1 MTKLDLYRN
10 MQLPENK
17 SRKLKERLRHFA
29 RDHYALDLL
38 DKLFILDPSKRAN
51 SEDALDHDFFWTD
64 PMPAEHLNETL
75 SKLRSSNFD
84 MFSGRNNNRR
94 YNSHVSGTAN
104 ISHSKV
110 F

>member
-1 MTKLDLYRN
+1 MS
-10 MQLPENK
+10 LPENK
-17 SRKLKERLRHFA
+17 NRKVKERLRLFA
-29 RDHYALDLL
+29 RDSQALDLL
-38 DKLFILDPSKRAN
+38 DKLFILDPSKRIN

-64 PMPAEHLNETL
+64 PMPSEDLLESL

-84 MFSGRNNNRR
+84 MFSGRNQHRR
-94 YNSHVSGTAN
+94 HHAGSTNN